1 MQFHC
6 FLRSVPRVAMA
17 LRRGIG
23 MKLTSNLGFYGC
35 QECVDATDELGCRPC
50 ETVQCE
56 LLGAQKGVGFQQC
69 R

>member
-1 MQFHC
+1 
-6 FLRSVPRVAMA
+6 MA

-56 LLGAQKGVGFQQC
+56 LLGAQKGLGFQQC